1 MEDFPS
7 HFRRRHDRFKPG
19 RLAAGR
25 SVRRYWL
32 TRMPFRFRLG
42 IKNIFSEQIAG
53 FAHSRTPLKAESGA
67 NRPNP
72 GAASGDIA
80 ENVCEFQGVGDASMP
95 RTGTQGKREAS
106 RWRSALAAIA
116 TTMGWREMAAE
127 YSLSMWETSSQ
138 MSPPR
143 WQPAHR
149 PPSCRRPSAE
159 ARCEVSRP
167 AATMPFR
174 PRSRVGCQCALLLRL
189 PIRDSG
195 IPVEKYFYFS
205 HAGIR
210 ARLPLSHCRDG
221 TPRVLMSARPPRLD
235 RRPGHQ
241 LGPPCPR
248 TGMPRPAPPPGAGRT
263 LTSKGRKP

>member
-1 MEDFPS
+1 MAQCLGCNRD
-7 HFRRRHDRFKPG
+7 HDGMARNGRRMQPVDVG
-19 RLAAGR
+19 
-25 SVRRYWL
+25 
-32 TRMPFRFRLG
+32 
-42 IKNIFSEQIAG
+42 NEQ
-53 FAHSRTPLKAESGA
+53 
-67 NRPNP
+67 PNVAP
-72 GAASGDIA
+72 
-80 ENVCEFQGVGDASMP
+80 
-95 RTGTQGKREAS
+95 
-106 RWRSALAAIA
+106 RWR
-116 TTMGWREMAAE
+116 
-127 YSLSMWETSSQ
+127 
-138 MSPPR
+138 PV
-143 WQPAHR
+143 HR
-149 PPSCRRPSAE
+149 PPSCRRPSAD
-159 ARCEVSRP
+159 ARCEVSQP

-174 PRSRVGCQCALLLRL
+174 PRSRVTYQRSLVLRL